1 MVTGGAH
8 QCHLKAPACLALPL
22 APEALL
28 HWHRR
33 RPRSPFPAGKNPVF
47 LCFLDVLSGYP
58 REGQHPPRRVRGT
71 SAALALTRLSHWVTR
86 GTCHMTVAPAPL
98 GLCLVAFD
106 ICSNTLNTKYHSSS
120 VFFSLS
126 FLTHRLEI
134 VIKYNFQIKKQYC
147 TAPLPHPPMQPQ
159 PINRDSVQSPS
170 PLTPQPQQTADPA
183 LACTEQLSL
192 PSPVDA

>member
-28 HWHRR
+28 RWHRR
-33 RPRSPFPAGKNPVF
+33 RPRSPSPASKTPVF
-47 LCFLDVLSGYP
+47 RCFLDLLSRYP

-106 ICSNTLNTKYHSSS
+106 ICSSTLNTKYHSSS
-120 VFFSLS
+120 VFFSLFS
-126 FLTHRLEI
+126 NTSPGNHNKNTIFKFESNNAQH
-134 VIKYNFQIKKQYC
+134 
-147 TAPLPHPPMQPQ
+147 PLPPFPLPPSMQPQ
-159 PINRDSVQSPS
+159 PINRVSAPS
-170 PLTPQPQQTADPA
+170 PLPPPPQQTADRH
-183 LACTEQLSL
+183 
-192 PSPVDA
+192 